1 MATIRPGTAADLP
14 VLREIQTA
22 ALTEPWPAVLE
33 LALEDGGPTLLV
45 LDDGSPVGYVVAV
58 TAAHPDAYVPELA
71 VVPDR
76 QGEGLGSALL
86 ESLLGDLDDHGFGR
100 VRLTARA
107 DDDRVR
113 SFYRVHGFEPVEHVA
128 DHFEDGDGV
137 VLQRQF

>member
-1 MATIRPGTAADLP
+1 MATVRPGTEADLP
-14 VLREIQTA
+14 LLRRIQTA
-22 ALTEPWPAVLE
+22 ALTDPWPDLLD
-33 LALEDGGPTLLV
+33 LALENGGPELRV
-45 LDDGSPVGYVVAV
+45 VDDGSPVGYVVAM
-58 TAAHPDAYVPELA
+58 TAAAPVAYVPELA
-71 VVPDR
+71 VEPTR

-86 ESLLGDLDDHGFGR
+86 ESLLGELDDDGVGR

-113 SFYRVHGFEPVEHVA
+113 SFYRVHGFEPVDHVA